1 MCFFEREITM
11 KTALK
16 GLALA
21 GLLMAT
27 AGTALAGVTVS
38 FTHPEKYAD
47 LPFASWERQE
57 VLDQLAAHFQKLAG
71 NLPPDVDVRIEV
83 LDVDLAGRSHQ
94 QFHGARDLR
103 VLNGRADWPVID
115 LRYTVEQGGKVIAS
129 GEERLRDMMY
139 LDHSNRYYAGDALRY
154 EKKMIDEWFNQR
166 IVAKRAG

>member
-1 MCFFEREITM
+1 M

-38 FTHPEKYAD
+38 YTHPEKFAD

-57 VLDQLAAHFQKLAG
+57 VLDQLSAHFQKLARD
-71 NLPPDVDVRIEV
+71 LPPDVNVKIEV
-83 LDVDLAGRSHQ
+83 LDVDLAGRSHPH
-94 QFHGARDLR
+94 FHGARDLR
-103 VLNGRADWPVID
+103 VLNGRADWPVIE

-129 GEERLRDMMY
+129 GAERLRDMLY
-139 LDHSNRYYAGDALRY
+139 LDHANRYFDGEPLRY
-154 EKKMIDEWFNQR
+154 EKKMLDDWFNER
-166 IVAKRAG
+166 ILAKRAG